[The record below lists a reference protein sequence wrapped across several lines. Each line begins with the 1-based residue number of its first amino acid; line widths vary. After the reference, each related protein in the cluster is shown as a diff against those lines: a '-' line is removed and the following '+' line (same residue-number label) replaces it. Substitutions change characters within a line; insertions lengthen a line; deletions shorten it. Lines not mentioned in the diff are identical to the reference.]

1 MRKHRCHGGVKVAR
15 FPGMSEVSGSIPVSG
30 LCFLLIF
37 VVFTL
42 CQPCLLS
49 ACTVKCG
56 APFTASCL
64 LQAVPGCQDC
74 ACALLSFGPDK
85 GSIEGRSVV
94 GSAWMSGLR
103 LRVVI
108 VWAAVVRVV
117 LRWYKYITV
126 PYSFLTL
133 IGRAPP
139 ALHLRSYNIVHLCV
153 LIVG

>member
-1 MRKHRCHGGVKVAR
+1 M
-15 FPGMSEVSGSIPVSG
+15 
-30 LCFLLIF
+30 LL
-37 VVFTL
+37 L
-42 CQPCLLS
+42 
-49 ACTVKCG
+49 
-56 APFTASCL
+56 
-64 LQAVPGCQDC
+64 
-74 ACALLSFGPDK
+74 FGPDK
-85 GSIEGRSVV
+85 DRIEGRSVV

-117 LRWYKYITV
+117 LRLYKYITV
-126 PYSFLTL
+126 LYSFLTL

>member
-1 MRKHRCHGGVKVAR
+1 M
-15 FPGMSEVSGSIPVSG
+15 
-30 LCFLLIF
+30 
-37 VVFTL
+37 
-42 CQPCLLS
+42 
-49 ACTVKCG
+49 
-56 APFTASCL
+56 
-64 LQAVPGCQDC
+64 PGCQDC

-85 GSIEGRSVV
+85 DSIEGRSVAGCQDCACALLSFGPDKDSIEGRSVV

-117 LRWYKYITV
+117 LRLYKYITV

-133 IGRAPP
+133 IERAPP
-139 ALHLRSYNIVHLCV
+139 AFHLRSYNIVHLCV